1 MQSLEPNHT
10 IVSLND
16 EPSKWWSWG
25 LAILILIWS
34 VLGAL
39 GGAVNYYLA
48 NSGFYDNLATDAKR
62 DIGPYP
68 ENGTSA
74 EQQEWNETNEFLDL
88 IGGDLH
94 SIYQPELQLQFS
106 LITLLAGFVACFLLF
121 TRDPNGFKAAGI
133 WLAVVATTGIILQVI
148 GWSQIN
154 DFYEQIPG
162 VNASDASLMSGIAMG
177 AGIGGSLTCYLSL
190 FALIYVAARKSKVE
204 EKITE
209 SGFHYAYNS
218 QEE

>member
-1 MQSLEPNHT
+1 MQSLESNQT

-25 LAILILIWS
+25 LAIFILIWS

-48 NSGFYDNLATDAKR
+48 NSGLLEDITADAKR

-68 ENGTSA
+68 ENGTSRD
-74 EQQEWNETNEFLDL
+74 QQEWNETNDFLNLMED
-88 IGGDLH
+88 DLH
-94 SIYQPELQLQFS
+94 SMYNPELQLQFG
-106 LITLLAGFVACFLLF
+106 LIVLLAGFVASFLLF
-121 TRDPNGFKAAGI
+121 SRDPNGFKAAGI
-133 WLAVVATTGIILQVI
+133 WLAIIAITGTILQVI
-148 GWSQIN
+148 TFSSMN
-154 DFYEQIPG
+154 EFYENIPG
-162 VNASDASLMSGIAMG
+162 ADAQLWTGIAVG
-177 AGIGGSLTCYLSL
+177 TSIGGALTCYLSI

-209 SGFHYAYNS
+209 SGFHYAYNL